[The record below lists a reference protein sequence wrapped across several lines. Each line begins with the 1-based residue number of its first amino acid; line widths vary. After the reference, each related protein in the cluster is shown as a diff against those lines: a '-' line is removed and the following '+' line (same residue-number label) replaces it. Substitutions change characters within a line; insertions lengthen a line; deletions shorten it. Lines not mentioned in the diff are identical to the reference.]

1 MNDLHTPPPA
11 PQPKSKSKKVYRRK
25 GFWIFVAGLVVVG
38 AVANATA
45 EDPGLDNE
53 AAPQPTVTVTK
64 TSPAAPAEE
73 DAPARET
80 TPEAAPTAEETSEEP
95 ASEPAVVPDVVGMNH
110 RDAMGLLHERGFMV
124 NEEDAS
130 PEGRMII
137 LNSGWKVCRQDPAP
151 GATDVLRVAI
161 YSVKHDESC

>member
-1 MNDLHTPPPA
+1 MNDLNNPPHA
-11 PQPKSKSKKVYRRK
+11 PQPKSKKVYQRK

-38 AVANATA
+38 SVANATNQ
-45 EDPGLDNE
+45 DSGVDNE
-53 AAPQPTVTVTK
+53 AAPQPTVTVTR
-64 TSPAAPAEE
+64 TSPAAPTKE
-73 DAPARET
+73 DMPARET
-80 TPEAAPTAEETSEEP
+80 TPEATPTAEQTSEEP

-151 GATDVLRVAI
+151 GATDALRVAI
-161 YSVKHDESC
+161 YSVKNDESC

>member
-1 MNDLHTPPPA
+1 MNDLHNPPPA
-11 PQPKSKSKKVYRRK
+11 PQPKSKKVYQRK
-25 GFWIFVAGLVVVG
+25 GFWIVVAGLVVVG
-38 AVANATA
+38 AVANATN
-45 EDPGLDNE
+45 EDAGVDNE

-64 TSPAAPAEE
+64 TSPATPTTADPPAT
-73 DAPARET
+73 ET
-80 TPEAAPTAEETSEEP
+80 TPEATPAAEQTSAKP
-95 ASEPAVVPDVVGMNH
+95 AAEAAVVPDVVGMNH
-110 RDAMGLLHERGFMV
+110 RAAMGVLHERGFMV

-161 YSVKHDESC
+161 YSVKNDESC